1 MSLTRQMKERLVIGR
16 DSGTG
21 GQTERGTE
29 GWRGRRMEGQWDG
42 KRVRDST
49 KEREKD
55 RDRFGEKWCEK
66 EVGIIKETRR
76 Q

>member
-1 MSLTRQMKERLVIGR
+1 
-16 DSGTG
+16 
-21 GQTERGTE
+21 
-29 GWRGRRMEGQWDG
+29 MEGQWDG

-55 RDRFGEKWCEK
+55 RERYGEKWCEK